1 MRTLRRSPFGAALVG
16 AVFMVLFLGACDGT
30 NVIGPD
36 NQPEIIN
43 NTDTFQWQVTALDNV
58 SQTLTYPWE
67 TTGATANVN
76 QSSSMSGGSAT
87 LLITDADG
95 TQVYSGS
102 LADNGTFPTAAG
114 TAGTWTIAV
123 TLSGASGTF
132 NFRVETP

>member
-1 MRTLRRSPFGAALVG
+1 
-16 AVFMVLFLGACDGT
+16 MVLLLGACDGT
-30 NVIGPD
+30 NVIGPE
-36 NQPEIIN
+36 NQPEINN
-43 NTDTFQWQVTALDNV
+43 NTDNFQWQVTALDNV

-67 TTGATANVN
+67 TTGANASVN

-102 LADNGTFPTAAG
+102 LADNGTFPTATG
-114 TAGTWTIAV
+114 TAGTWTIEV
-123 TLSGASGTF
+123 TLSGVSGTL